1 MSGHHPVEPPAVGD
15 ALKRLFAYAFERE
28 STACDE
34 ALHGLRHEDLVG
46 FFTSSVSFAL
56 DARCKLLPRLLPNP
70 RSRKRSHLLH
80 ALERKMSSSRLA
92 IWGLAPSSSCL
103 K

>member
-1 MSGHHPVEPPAVGD
+1 M
-15 ALKRLFAYAFERE
+15 LAYAFERKT
-28 STACDE
+28 TACDE

-56 DARCKLLPRLLPNP
+56 DARCKLLPRLLPSP
-70 RSRKRSHLLH
+70 RSRKRLHLLH
-80 ALERKMSSSRLA
+80 ALERKMSSRRFA
-92 IWGLAPSSSCL
+92 ICGLAPRSSCL